1 MIADR
6 PVAIVGG
13 GFSGLM
19 TAAQLARRGV
29 TSLLFDGSGRIGR
42 GVAYSTTE
50 AAHLLNVP
58 SGKMSAWPDRPD
70 DFARFAQDDGTGFAQ
85 RRLYGRYLGEILDSA
100 PGVVRIEVA
109 VVGAVPGEGG
119 WRLSLADGTTVEAA
133 ALVLATGNEA
143 PAPFARFAEVAGF
156 VSNPWSSE
164 AHAAVARV
172 AAEGSGILL
181 IGTGLTAIDTMLSL
195 AAAGHRGTITA
206 LSRRGLVPRAHAS
219 FEPAPVPLDAVP
231 LGQLVALWRWVRN
244 RSAEVGF
251 RAAVD
256 SLRPHSHAIWQAL
269 SPSAQR
275 RFLRHARPWWDV
287 HRHRIAPQVS
297 HQLQEMIAA
306 GQLEIVAGRLAGLE
320 PDGDGMMA
328 TIDRR
333 RGQRTERR
341 VGAAINCTGPLGEI
355 GRTRDPLLRQLLD
368 EGHVCED
375 QLGIG
380 LVLEPGSRAGN
391 RIWALGPLAKG
402 RYWEITAVPD
412 IRGQAAEVADDVA
425 GVIAG

>member
-29 TSLLFDGSGRIGR
+29 ASILFDGSGRIGR

-58 SGKMSAWPDRPD
+58 AGKMSAWPDRPD

-100 PGVVRIEVA
+100 PGVVRSEVA
-109 VVGAVPGEGG
+109 VVAAIPSEGG

-181 IGTGLTAIDTMLSL
+181 IGTGLTAIDTMLSP

-287 HRHRIAPQVS
+287 HRHRIAPEVAA
-297 HQLQEMIAA
+297 LMEARKAAGKLEVIAGRIRGARGDDKRVTLRIAA
-306 GQLEIVAGRLAGLE
+306 RDGTAIERDAGL
-320 PDGDGMMA
+320 
-328 TIDRR
+328 
-333 RGQRTERR
+333 
-341 VGAAINCTGPLGEI
+341 VVNCTGPLGAMAKTQDRLLKQMVDD
-355 GRTRDPLLRQLLD
+355 GLATADP
-368 EGHVCED
+368 
-375 QLGIG
+375 LGIG
-380 LVLEPGSRAGN
+380 IAADAHDAATASERLWV
-391 RIWALGPLAKG
+391 LGPLSKA
-402 RYWEITAVPD
+402 RQWEIIAVPD
-412 IRGQAAEVADDVA
+412 IRQQAQAVAEAITRVR
-425 GVIAG
+425 